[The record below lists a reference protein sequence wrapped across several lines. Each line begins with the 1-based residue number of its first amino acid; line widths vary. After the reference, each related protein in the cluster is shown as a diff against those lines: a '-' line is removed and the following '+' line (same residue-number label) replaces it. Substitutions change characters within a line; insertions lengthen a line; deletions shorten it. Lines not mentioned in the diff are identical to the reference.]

1 MKRELIMHDKDKQ
14 EMVEKINHI
23 EKLLLDDRAFIM
35 KMMSK
40 IKKLFEFIDNFV
52 IINSPPDIYFDE
64 TDQINED
71 YSMKE
76 LMKRLE
82 VIKKI
87 REELEKH
94 RNDATFD
101 QFGES

>member
-14 EMVEKINHI
+14 EMIERINHI

-94 RNDATFD
+94 RDEATLD

>member
-1 MKRELIMHDKDKQ
+1 MNDKDKQ
-14 EMVEKINHI
+14 EMIEKIDHI
-23 EKLLLDDRAFIM
+23 EKLLLDDRAFIVR
-35 KMMSK
+35 MMAK

-52 IINSPPDIYFDE
+52 IINSPPEIYFDE
-64 TDQINED
+64 TNQINED

-76 LMKRLE
+76 IMKRLE
-82 VIKKI
+82 VIKEI

-94 RNDATFD
+94 RDQALLD